1 MAVWFQTIL
10 MTKNFVED
18 PVNGPRA
25 AIVAREPYEIRPA
38 LQPSFTLE
46 TAYMKKLLAV
56 LVAGLFTA
64 GAFAQAPAAAPATT
78 APAAAPMTAQAA
90 APATNKVVKKKT
102 HKKVA
107 KKKTAHKAA

>member
-1 MAVWFQTIL
+1 M
-10 MTKNFVED
+10 
-18 PVNGPRA
+18 
-25 AIVAREPYEIRPA
+25 EPYGIRPA

-78 APAAAPMTAQAA
+78 TPAAAPMTAQAA
-90 APATNKVVKKKT
+90 APATKKVAKKKT

>member
-1 MAVWFQTIL
+1 
-10 MTKNFVED
+10 
-18 PVNGPRA
+18 
-25 AIVAREPYEIRPA
+25 
-38 LQPSFTLE
+38 
-46 TAYMKKLLAV
+46 MKKLLAV

-90 APATNKVVKKKT
+90 APATKKVAKKKT

-107 KKKTAHKAA
+107 KKKTAEEPDRPEDVPERYQYLREIGERLTACG